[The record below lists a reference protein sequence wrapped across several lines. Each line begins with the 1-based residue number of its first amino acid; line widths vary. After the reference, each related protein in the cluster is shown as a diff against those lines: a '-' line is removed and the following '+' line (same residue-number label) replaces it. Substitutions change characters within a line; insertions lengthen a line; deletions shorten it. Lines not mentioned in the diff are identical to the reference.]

1 TIIAII
7 RIILGALQ
15 IAGGGD
21 NPIALEAG
29 RDMIT
34 SSILGL
40 LVILFAVTLLRVI
53 GSSVLGIIN

>member
-1 TIIAII
+1 
-7 RIILGALQ
+7 
-15 IAGGGD
+15 
-21 NPIALEAG
+21 
-29 RDMIT
+29 MIT